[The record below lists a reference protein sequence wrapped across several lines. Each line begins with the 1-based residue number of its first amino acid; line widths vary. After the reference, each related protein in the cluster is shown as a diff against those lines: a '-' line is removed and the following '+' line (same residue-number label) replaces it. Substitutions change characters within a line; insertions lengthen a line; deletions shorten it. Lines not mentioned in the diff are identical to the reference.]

1 MTGRLRTEPRSPLE
15 PLWGHIEG
23 CHPTI
28 RRLNTSE
35 TNAVNAIPDEAGIL
49 GEVEHPHVVLAAAV
63 KSRLTRS
70 GGWVAAGL
78 ALVVTNAFPRRT
90 P

>member
-1 MTGRLRTEPRSPLE
+1 MTGRLRTEPRSPLDE

-35 TNAVNAIPDEAGIL
+35 TNAVNAIPDEVGI
-49 GEVEHPHVVLAAAV
+49 
-63 KSRLTRS
+63 
-70 GGWVAAGL
+70 
-78 ALVVTNAFPRRT
+78 
-90 P
+90 